1 MFCHGVLTATESK
14 LEHPPPS
21 QHVSHPYSYV
31 LKKNNQQRPISATQL
46 HMAAG
51 QPLEFTGGN
60 KHSPQYLFCLP
71 QKPPTTNSFS
81 GLLRATLVF
90 WLA

>member
-1 MFCHGVLTATESK
+1 MEYTLSSLQLFCYGVLTATENK

-51 QPLEFTGGN
+51 HPLELIGGN
-60 KHSPQYLFCLP
+60 KHSPPPKFILP
-71 QKPPTTNSFS
+71 PSEATNYQ
-81 GLLRATLVF
+81 
-90 WLA
+90 